1 MALATTHVV
10 IHVTRSAF
18 QIVMM
23 RVQDVSHHVQIH
35 VKVYVR
41 EIVALM
47 NVKQNVLQIAVQLVI
62 KFAKMIVQV
71 LV

>member
-1 MALATTHVV
+1 MTLAKIHAV

-23 RVQDVSHHVQIH
+23 HVQDASHHVQIH

-62 KFAKMIVQV
+62 KIAKMTVQV